1 MRAGG
6 PIRLFERLTALA
18 PGFRGEC
25 DARPSGRCAV
35 SAGTGH
41 FHGDPVP
48 DMPRLNVGLDQGLY
62 GSDFSISAPR
72 PGVAGLGYPTG
83 PKRSVTPSARRF
95 SKEVL
100 HATRRAAGS
109 NVN

>member
-6 PIRLFERLTALA
+6 PVRLFERLTALA

-25 DARPSGRCAV
+25 DAWPSGRCAV

-62 GSDFSISAPR
+62 GSDFPYLRHDPASPVSAIR
-72 PGVAGLGYPTG
+72 PD
-83 PKRSVTPSARRF
+83 RSAR
-95 SKEVL
+95 
-100 HATRRAAGS
+100 
-109 NVN
+109 